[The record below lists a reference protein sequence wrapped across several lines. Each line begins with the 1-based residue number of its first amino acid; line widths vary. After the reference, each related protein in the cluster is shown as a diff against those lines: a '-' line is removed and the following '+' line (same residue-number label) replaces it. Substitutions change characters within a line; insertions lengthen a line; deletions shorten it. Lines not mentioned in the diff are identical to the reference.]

1 MKTPVFVLLAKFLLE
16 LNIFILLGFFFA
28 LLKISRRESLR
39 GSTSSKELVLLL
51 GISLIINHQI
61 LTFSHYD
68 FIISFCYDC
77 ILMIGLNTERS
88 GL

>member
-61 LTFSHYD
+61 LTFNHYD

>member
-16 LNIFILLGFFFA
+16 LNIFILLGVFFA

-61 LTFSHYD
+61 FN
-68 FIISFCYDC
+68 F
-77 ILMIGLNTERS
+77 
-88 GL
+88 